1 MSQSNRVSGAL
12 LRGLRRVTMASTV
25 FYGWLGIGLA
35 IYGYQRQLWY
45 MFVPALMLPIIQT
58 MMVEYI
64 DG

>member
-1 MSQSNRVSGAL
+1 
-12 LRGLRRVTMASTV
+12 MASTV

-35 IYGYQRQLWY
+35 VYGYQRQLWY